1 MYATELELSIIDLSK
16 ITSDQ
21 FLTSGISN
29 SVNNEKLL
37 IISVVPPPTAVD
49 WTSRIPCVLEVPQG
63 AIAYPDVH
71 ALATQVSKITG
82 LVMPTAT
89 DSTINFKVIVP
100 ENLNSTINALIRVYT
115 LTLSANTSDAINLTL
130 DMRYTGDTENLDQVN
145 DINTA
150 AANFGLA
157 DTIES
162 LDIHDIT
169 PESEPT
175 AKDMITGQL
184 FRDVTAD
191 EAGDVMIVGID
202 LIIDRTSD

>member
-1 MYATELELSIIDLSK
+1 MFATEMELSIIDISK

-29 SVNNEKLL
+29 SINNEKLL

-49 WTSRIPCVLEVPQG
+49 WTSRIPCILEVPQG
-63 AIAYPDVH
+63 SVAFPDVH

-100 ENLNSTINALIRVYT
+100 ENLNSTPASKIRVYT
-115 LTLSANTSDAINLTL
+115 LTLSANTADAVNLKL
-130 DMRYTGDTENLDQVN
+130 DMRYTGDTENMDQTF

-150 AANFGLA
+150 SANFGVA

-162 LDIHDIT
+162 IDIHDIT

-175 AKDMITGQL
+175 AKDIITGQI
-184 FRDVTAD
+184 FRDISLD
-191 EAGDVMIVGID
+191 EAGDIMIVGID

>member
-1 MYATELELSIIDLSK
+1 MSIIDISK

-29 SVNNEKLL
+29 SINNEKLL

-49 WTSRIPCVLEVPQG
+49 WTSRIPCVLEVPQVT
-63 AIAYPDVH
+63 AAFPDVH
-71 ALATQVSKITG
+71 ALATQGSKITG

-100 ENLNSTINALIRVYT
+100 ENLNSTPASKIRVYT

-130 DMRYTGDTENLDQVN
+130 DMRYTGDTENMDQTF

-150 AANFGLA
+150 AANFSLA
-157 DTIES
+157 DVIES
-162 LDIHDIT
+162 IDIHDIT
-169 PESEPT
+169 PESEPA
-175 AKDMITGQL
+175 AKDIITGQL
-184 FRDVTAD
+184 FRDITAD